1 MVESQLIKEKEINH
15 KHLNIVIAGGDGSI
29 GLAIHNSLRD
39 HYNVISIDK
48 KNNSGINILCDL
60 TNSTEVKKTF
70 ETINSTFEK
79 IDCLILAQGRVL
91 FKPLFKS
98 TANDALELLHANY
111 LSTINCLQGS
121 ESLLLKSEAPLLINI
136 NSNSEID
143 SFANNALYSA
153 SKVASSKILDVLAV
167 ENPKIKITRVYLGA
181 VKSNFWNSYPEFNL
195 EDMLDPTL
203 VAKTVEFIL
212 QNKSHVHI
220 PSVTLMP
227 KGGVL

>member
-79 IDCLILAQGRVL
+79 IDCLILAQGRV
-91 FKPLFKS
+91 
-98 TANDALELLHANY
+98 Y
-111 LSTINCLQGS
+111 LSRY
-121 ESLLLKSEAPLLINI
+121 LK
-136 NSNSEID
+136 
-143 SFANNALYSA
+143 AL
-153 SKVASSKILDVLAV
+153 
-167 ENPKIKITRVYLGA
+167 P
-181 VKSNFWNSYPEFNL
+181 
-195 EDMLDPTL
+195 MTL
-203 VAKTVEFIL
+203 
-212 QNKSHVHI
+212 
-220 PSVTLMP
+220 
-227 KGGVL
+227 